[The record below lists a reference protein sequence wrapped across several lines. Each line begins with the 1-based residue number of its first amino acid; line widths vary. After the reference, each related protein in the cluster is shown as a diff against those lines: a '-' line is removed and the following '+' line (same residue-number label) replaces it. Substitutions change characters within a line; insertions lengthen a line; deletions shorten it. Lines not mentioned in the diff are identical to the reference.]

1 MLRTVCR
8 ETHVKAQTP
17 DRRLR
22 DVSGLDTGIALEI
35 ISVIH
40 FGINFQGKAKR
51 SFSWIK
57 M

>member
-8 ETHVKAQTP
+8 ETQVKAQTT